1 MGAIVE
7 GMQTLVDEVK
17 KSKKD
22 RDISEKLRLE
32 REEGRQEEGEEHRK
46 EREGFV
52 NDLITEDKERIKEA
66 KHDFNLRKKEIK
78 DRMNSLKEFTNDV
91 NSFMTEIS
99 DELDEAKHIWGGLTK
114 SFKKHSSSGN
124 GKVKSMTSHSKP
136 KKKKKSKR

>member
-1 MGAIVE
+1 MGIAE

-17 KSKKD
+17 KSKTD
-22 RDISEKLRLE
+22 RNNSEKLRLE
-32 REEGRQEEGEEHRK
+32 KEEGRQEEGEEQRK

-66 KHDFNLRKKEIK
+66 KHAFSLRKKEIK
-78 DRMNSLKEFTNDV
+78 ERINSLKEFTSDV

-99 DELDEAKHIWGGLTK
+99 DELDEAKHLWGGLKK
-114 SFKKHSSSGN
+114 SFKKHSTN
-124 GKVKSMTSHSKP
+124 GKVKTTKSHF

>member
-1 MGAIVE
+1 MGAIAE

-22 RDISEKLRLE
+22 RDNSEKLRLE
-32 REEGRQEEGEEHRK
+32 KEEGRQEEGEEQRK

-78 DRMNSLKEFTNDV
+78 DRINSLKEFTNDV
-91 NSFMTEIS
+91 SSFMTEIS

-114 SFKKHSSSGN
+114 SFKKHNTRN
-124 GKVKSMTSHSKP
+124 GKTRSMTRHSKP
-136 KKKKKSKR
+136 KKNKKSKR